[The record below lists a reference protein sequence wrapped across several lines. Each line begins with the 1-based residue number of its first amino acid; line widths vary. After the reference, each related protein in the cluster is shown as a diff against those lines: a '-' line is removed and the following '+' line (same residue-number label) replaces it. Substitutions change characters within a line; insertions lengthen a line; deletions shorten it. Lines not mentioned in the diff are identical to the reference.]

1 MVLSLQEIKSGGSA
15 HNSIMPERNR
25 PNTCEI
31 KRHHRFRHLQRCM
44 LQEVHPDEDCMEE
57 GTSEENNLL
66 KLIQKVQQ

>member
-1 MVLSLQEIKSGGSA
+1 
-15 HNSIMPERNR
+15 
-25 PNTCEI
+25 
-31 KRHHRFRHLQRCM
+31 M